1 VLDYPHGEVVFPEV
15 KEVQEMERH
24 LLITVSEKHDN
35 LFGVRF
41 VGAFFAQK
49 EAMKITLLYLTPN
62 PPGRFEADRETEL
75 RSKKTEAIGRK
86 ALNQVKAELL
96 KLGFTEAQV
105 LVRLRARRLSKVN
118 EIIQEGSEGK
128 YDAVVLGRRGLSWL
142 EHAFDESV
150 TQTLFEQQW
159 NFPIW
164 LCRKP
169 DSERKDVLACVDGSD
184 ASHRM
189 LDHVGFVL
197 GQAREQN
204 VTLLA
209 VFRKGN
215 VGDRVVEDILVK
227 SKETLVDAG
236 ILPERIRFKV
246 IHEANPG
253 KAIISEAGVERFS
266 AVAVGRTG
274 TGMGLLKKVFVG
286 SVSRTLFRELEG
298 ASLWLV

>member
-1 VLDYPHGEVVFPEV
+1 
-15 KEVQEMERH
+15 MEKH

-41 VGAFFAQK
+41 VGAFFTHK
-49 EAMKITLLYLTPN
+49 ETMKITLLYLTPK
-62 PPGRFEADRETEL
+62 PPGRFEVDREGEL
-75 RSKKTEAIGRK
+75 QSRKSEATGRK
-86 ALNQVKAELL
+86 ALNEVKAELMKSGFMEEQLFTRL
-96 KLGFTEAQV
+96 K
-105 LVRLRARRLSKVN
+105 ARRLSKVS

-169 DSERKDVLACVDGSD
+169 DLKRKDVLACVDGSD

-189 LDHVGFVL
+189 LDHVGFIL
-197 GQAREQN
+197 GQAQKQN

-209 VFRKGN
+209 VSKKGK
-215 VGDRVVEDILVK
+215 VGDRAVEDILVE
-227 SKETLVDAG
+227 SKEMLVETG
-236 ILPERIRFKV
+236 VLSERIRFEV
-246 IHEANPG
+246 IHETNPG
-253 KAIISEAGVERFS
+253 KAIINEAGLKRFS

-286 SVSRTLFRELEG
+286 SVSRTLFSELEG
-298 ASLWLV
+298 ASLWLA

>member
-1 VLDYPHGEVVFPEV
+1 
-15 KEVQEMERH
+15 MERH

-41 VGAFFAQK
+41 VGAFFAHK
-49 EAMKITLLYLTPN
+49 EAMKITLLYLTPK

-75 RSKKTEAIGRK
+75 RSKKTEATGRK
-86 ALNQVKAELL
+86 ALNKVKAGLL
-96 KLGFTEAQV
+96 KLGFMEEQLFT
-105 LVRLRARRLSKVN
+105 RLRARRLSKVS

-150 TQTLFEQQW
+150 TQTLFEEQW
-159 NFPIW
+159 DFPIW

-169 DSERKDVLACVDGSD
+169 DPERKDVLACVDGSD

-197 GQAREQN
+197 GQARDQN

-209 VFRKGN
+209 VSGKGN
-215 VGDRVVEDILVK
+215 VGDRTVEDILVK
-227 SKETLVDAG
+227 SRESLVDDG
-236 ILPERIRFKV
+236 ISPERIHSKV

-253 KAIISEAGVERFS
+253 KAILSEAGVERFA

-286 SVSRTLFRELEG
+286 SVSRALFRDLEG
-298 ASLWLV
+298 ASLWLA